1 MKLYESKAPMEI
13 MIFAFALKFMI
24 LPHFF
29 SIICQP
35 NILSCC
41 WIMTGWC
48 LISLSI
54 NIITRD

>member
-29 SIICQP
+29 FIICQP
-35 NILSCC
+35 NILSCY
-41 WIMTGWC
+41 WIMTGWWFYYDFTTIA
-48 LISLSI
+48 LYP
-54 NIITRD
+54 